1 MLPPPLFHRKAADSM
16 IVTYCNRT
24 AYWMFHDA
32 MPKMVDAQLTLTLI
46 TSNQPLY
53 TQSLYVTNQ
62 IHSFDIH
69 H

>member
-1 MLPPPLFHRKAADSM
+1 MLPPPLFHRKVADSL

-32 MPKMVDAQLTLTLI
+32 MPKMVDALLTLTLI

-53 TQSLYVTNQ
+53 TQSIYVMNQ